1 MLPIVQLSEPDLEF
15 RYGQRAANPRW
26 GLSLFGPYDADSPA
40 HITSISYGLVG
51 THQGAESFL
60 RFAETLRGPI
70 VRELNTKKPALWT
83 AFPGFDV
90 AFACNLPTTASVT
103 EELDAEKLASVV
115 NQGDANKR
123 AFGVVDE
130 YPGGNSANDWW

>member
-1 MLPIVQLSEPDLEF
+1 MNRIWSFVTVRELPIPGGDSHFLVL
-15 RYGQRAANPRW
+15 
-26 GLSLFGPYDADSPA
+26 YDADSPA

-115 NQGDANKR
+115 NQGD
-123 AFGVVDE
+123 GTSE
-130 YPGGNSANDWW
+130 PSG